1 MTTQTIDAMYDSAEA
16 VLLGFWQPP
25 ADTDEDALQ
34 VEYIAVPKEAKDRQC
49 AAAAYV
55 PRCSIRELLKRER
68 QHDAERFLD
77 LAVITARRKGARP
90 SFEPPEPA
98 DSYAAENDP
107 LRNLNLL
114 CVLCLMVLDG
124 YEPHL
129 HEIGEPVEIGEGE
142 PPLMLRREELVRWG
156 PAVGRM
162 RSVEL
167 AEIIGLDSR
176 EMARALESVGAG
188 PEQHRFRPKRGLPTI
203 TTGYKRDQFRA
214 ALAWLVRLP

>member
-1 MTTQTIDAMYDSAEA
+1 MTTQTIAEIHESAEA

-25 ADTDEDALQ
+25 DDADEDALQ
-34 VEYIAVPKEAKDRQC
+34 TEYVAVPKDAMDRQC
-49 AAAAYV
+49 AAAEYV
-55 PRCSIRELLKRER
+55 PRCSMRELLKRER
-68 QHDAERFLD
+68 QHAAERFLD
-77 LAVITARRKGARP
+77 LAVVNARRKGARP
-90 SFEPPEPA
+90 SFEPPQPA

-114 CVLCLMVLDG
+114 CVLGLMVLDG

-129 HEIGEPVEIGEGE
+129 HEIGEPVEIGGGE
-142 PPLMLRREELVRWG
+142 LPLMLRREELVRWG
-156 PAVGRM
+156 PAVERM

-176 EMARALESVGAG
+176 EMARVLEGIGAG
-188 PEQHRFRPKRGLPTI
+188 PEQHRFRPKTGLPTI
-203 TTGYKRDQFRA
+203 TTGYKRDQFRT